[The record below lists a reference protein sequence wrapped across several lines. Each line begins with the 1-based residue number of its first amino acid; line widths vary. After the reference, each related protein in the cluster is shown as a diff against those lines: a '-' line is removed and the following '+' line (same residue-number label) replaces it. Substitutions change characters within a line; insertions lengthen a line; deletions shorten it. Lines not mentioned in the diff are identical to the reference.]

1 MNSTE
6 KGSTNELL
14 GYAADARLLI
24 INADDF
30 GMCHAINTAIFRSLK
45 EGVVSSTSL
54 MTPCPWASHAMR
66 LLRENPDIAFGV
78 HLTVISETSDY
89 GWGPLTC
96 RDNVPSLI
104 DERGYFYSLERIP
117 QFLAQVRLDELETE
131 FRAQIET
138 VLAAGLQPTHLD
150 WHCLL
155 DGGRADIFDL
165 TFELAREYGFAVRAY
180 GAPASGKLHR
190 MGLPANDHDV
200 LDSYNVDI
208 ANKSAR
214 YAEMLRQLP
223 VGLSEWAVHPGIG
236 NDELQTIEPVG
247 WQVRQTDLEFMMSE
261 NAREIIT
268 QEGITLLNYKPIQAV
283 WQRG

>member
-1 MNSTE
+1 MNGTE
-6 KGSTNELL
+6 KASTNELL
-14 GYAADARLLI
+14 GYRADARLLI

-45 EGVVSSTSL
+45 EGVVASTSL
-54 MTPCPWASHAMR
+54 MTPCPWAAHAMG

-78 HLTVISETSDY
+78 HLTVICEASNY

-96 RDNVPSLI
+96 KDKVPSLI

-117 QFLAQVRLDELETE
+117 EFLAQVRLDELETE

-138 VLAAGLQPTHLD
+138 VLAANLQPTHLD
-150 WHCLL
+150 WHVLL
-155 DGGRADIFDL
+155 DGGCADIFDL
-165 TFELAREYGFAVRAY
+165 TLELAREYGFAVRAY
-180 GAPASGKLHR
+180 GGPARDKLHG

-200 LDSYNVDI
+200 LDSYNVEIDD
-208 ANKSAR
+208 KSAR

-223 VGLSEWAVHPGIG
+223 TGLSEWAVHPGIG

-261 NAREIIT
+261 TAREIIA
-268 QEGITLLNYKPIQAV
+268 QEGITLLNYKPVQAF